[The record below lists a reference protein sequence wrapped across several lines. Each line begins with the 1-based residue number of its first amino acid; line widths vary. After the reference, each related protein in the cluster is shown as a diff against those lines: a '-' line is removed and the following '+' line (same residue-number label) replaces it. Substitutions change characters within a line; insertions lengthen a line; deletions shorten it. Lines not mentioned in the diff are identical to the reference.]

1 MSIERAKRE
10 GTSEEKAKET
20 CFKFV
25 SRSAVLATDG
35 FIVYDIQDEKGRT
48 SAERP
53 FPFRKTLDPAWY
65 GSLFPEL
72 SGKDCIIYKC
82 CVEDDTA
89 AFTSWL
95 EHATRDL
102 NHSAFN
108 LVGAPTSSL
117 DFSGLKLKDACAI
130 VTSNPLSA
138 FGCVC
143 IPERHMTKG
152 TEATNMLAKVSWG
165 SEWFITQG
173 IYNPEPTIQLIR
185 EYADRCRD
193 LGITPKKL
201 ILSFAPCGRAKTM
214 TFIKWLGMSVP
225 EETENRILSAA
236 VPVVES
242 INILCDILKT
252 ILAST
257 SGCGVPIG
265 INVESLSIF
274 KEEID
279 AAHDLFQKL
288 QVSDFFSREV
298 HCRCNISSNT
308 TQAILLNS
316 RGSPWA
322 VCWYEVRSLP
332 LVIGRS
338 GSRSNVSGMITA
350 AAGATPERRQEAGNG
365 TEKPDDVADLVSIG
379 VSING

>member
-1 MSIERAKRE
+1 MHLRE

-35 FIVYDIQDEKGRT
+35 FIVYDIQEEKGRT
-48 SAERP
+48 TAERP

-82 CVEDDTA
+82 CVEDNA
-89 AFTSWL
+89 EAFTSWL
-95 EHATRDL
+95 EQATETYS
-102 NHSAFN
+102 HSAFT
-108 LVGAPTSSL
+108 LVGAPTSSI
-117 DFSGLKLKDACAI
+117 DFSGLKLKDACSIAA
-130 VTSNPLSA
+130 SNPASA

-165 SEWFITQG
+165 AEWFITQG

-236 VPVVES
+236 IPVAES
-242 INILCDILKT
+242 ITILCDILKA

-288 QVSDFFSREV
+288 QVSCSCFKMKFIV
-298 HCRCNISSNT
+298 
-308 TQAILLNS
+308 
-316 RGSPWA
+316 
-322 VCWYEVRSLP
+322 
-332 LVIGRS
+332 
-338 GSRSNVSGMITA
+338 
-350 AAGATPERRQEAGNG
+350 
-365 TEKPDDVADLVSIG
+365 
-379 VSING
+379 